1 MISTL
6 FYIIL
11 TFILSSAIWM
21 GIATIVIKRMN
32 KKLNN
37 AFDIIEY
44 MSKFPGRPIKKLI
57 KK

>member
-1 MISTL
+1 MIMTL

-21 GIATIVIKRMN
+21 GIVTFIVRKISKRIDN
-32 KKLNN
+32 LQE
-37 AFDIIEY
+37 IIQY
-44 MSKFPGRPIKKLI
+44 MAKNPGRPIKKHI